1 MYYWQTSEQV
11 QQEIRDTVES
21 IRIFSEELIAKGPEA
36 CRQFLID
43 AGIIDSNIKGHG
55 NKR

>member
-43 AGIIDSNIKGHG
+43 AGIINQTDDK
-55 NKR
+55 

>member
-11 QQEIRDTVES
+11 QQEIKDTVES
-21 IRIFSEELIAKGPEA
+21 IRKFSEELREQGPEA

-43 AGIIDSNIKGHG
+43 AGIINQDDEQ
-55 NKR
+55 